1 MIVLLLRLYWEF
13 LLIGMFSMGGGMA
26 TVPFLFD
33 LSQRTAWFST
43 ADLTTMIAISEATPG
58 PIGVNMATYVGYI
71 TAGLPGGIV
80 APLGLTTPA
89 FIIILLVSKI
99 MNTLW
104 QNPKV
109 QGLFYALRP
118 ASVGLIAAAA
128 FSVCAVSLFSTE
140 NGLTLHWPSILLFA
154 VMLVAMNLPKLKNL
168 STLWFIAM
176 AAVAGVVFHMV
187 DEPNQ
192 SFPNQKSSGT
202 ERRFQSFLG
211 LGSGFHQGLGDAVMD
226 HLQRLLAVNELPAVK
241 LDDGPKD
248 QGADDIDPPPPGG
261 AVDVVLLAVLQDEL
275 LGGAS
280 LLAR

>member
-128 FSVCAVSLFSTE
+128 FSVCGAADRSASFARDASSNSAPISSFSVGLPLMAVSVPFKKIS
-140 NGLTLHWPSILLFA
+140 
-154 VMLVAMNLPKLKNL
+154 
-168 STLWFIAM
+168 
-176 AAVAGVVFHMV
+176 
-187 DEPNQ
+187 
-192 SFPNQKSSGT
+192 SSGP
-202 ERRFQSFLG
+202 L
-211 LGSGFHQGLGDAVMD
+211 HA
-226 HLQRLLAVNELPAVK
+226 A
-241 LDDGPKD
+241 
-248 QGADDIDPPPPGG
+248 GAPPRKSRPRPPPT
-261 AVDVVLLAVLQDEL
+261 
-275 LGGAS
+275 
-280 LLAR
+280 R